1 MYLIVSWVITA
12 LIYPIP
18 AHVAWDPR
26 GFGYQL
32 GFVDFAGSGVVHAA
46 GGLMGLIA
54 TLKLGPRQGVFS
66 SSGAYFPVSRSG
78 CACGVC
84 SVCGDV
90 SRQRCMCTVMMAV

>member
-12 LIYPIP
+12 IIYPIP

-26 GFGYQL
+26 GFGYQM

-66 SSGAYFPVSRSG
+66 SSGAYFPVSHHY
-78 CACGVC
+78 
-84 SVCGDV
+84 SV
-90 SRQRCMCTVMMAV
+90 